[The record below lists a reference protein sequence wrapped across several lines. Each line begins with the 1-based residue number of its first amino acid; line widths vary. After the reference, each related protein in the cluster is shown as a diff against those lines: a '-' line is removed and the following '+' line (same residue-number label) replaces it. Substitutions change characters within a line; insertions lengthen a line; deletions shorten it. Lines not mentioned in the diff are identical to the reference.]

1 MLQQELP
8 LLELQLELH
17 QKLLHSKL
25 QQQQLL
31 HLLLQQVPLKE
42 EHHQQQKGITR
53 DID

>member
-1 MLQQELP
+1 MLLQELLLMDLQQ
-8 LLELQLELH
+8 

-42 EHHQQQKGITR
+42 EHQQQQKGITR